1 MYMFVVD
8 NITVFVNVLTGSAS
22 CDGPD
27 NAAENVILEYSV
39 GGGPFTLMATYPY
52 NATQVLVGRQTCVC
66 VFFFLLCNILLSRCA
81 KVARCT

>member
-1 MYMFVVD
+1 MSGLLKSEQCKHVCMFVAD

-66 VFFFLLCNILLSRCA
+66 VFFFFFA
-81 KVARCT
+81 V